1 MAATD
6 SAAVKVRPSISFMDV
21 LPVIC
26 PDHAVFG
33 GAVK

>member
-21 LPVIC
+21 LPVIF
-26 PDHAVFG
+26 PIMPLLA
-33 GAVK
+33 AR